1 MCSKCG
7 YADRY
12 PYYGLPVTPES
23 SRLRDEAER
32 CRESAL
38 RCFIAESDCDNP
50 NVLMRCG
57 VNRVARVLRRVSCAA
72 MRDGWNWRA
81 PYNARPSN
89 TPIVLIASVC
99 ADLFQAFGREPINH
113 AHQSSTNPF
122 YTIEVF

>member
-12 PYYGLPVTPES
+12 PYYGLPVTPYAVLS
-23 SRLRDEAER
+23 LKATAIIR
-32 CRESAL
+32 
-38 RCFIAESDCDNP
+38 